1 MYKET
6 TQEASITIMIG
17 LISTTEKEQKHALKR
32 GWLVGGDKPQEPGA
46 TLSLITA
53 FSKKQNGKISHG

>member
-1 MYKET
+1 MV
-6 TQEASITIMIG
+6 G
-17 LISTTEKEQKHALKR
+17 LTSTTKNRIKTRVEK

-53 FSKKQNGKISHG
+53 FSNKQNGKISHS